1 MFNARNMRVLLVVS
15 VALFLL
21 FSSVNMVPAR
31 SFLED
36 IVNHSKRQKEQCP
49 FFGPICFSNE
59 DCILYEDYNC
69 NGKLT
74 VVFYINFESRVF
86 SITIGNMK

>member
-1 MFNARNMRVLLVVS
+1 MFNARNMRVLSVVS

-31 SFLED
+31 SFLGD
-36 IVNHSKRQKEQCP
+36 IINHSKRQKQECP
-49 FFGPICFSNE
+49 FVGPICFTND
-59 DCILYEDYNC
+59 DCIYDDVNC
-69 NGKLT
+69 NCKLT